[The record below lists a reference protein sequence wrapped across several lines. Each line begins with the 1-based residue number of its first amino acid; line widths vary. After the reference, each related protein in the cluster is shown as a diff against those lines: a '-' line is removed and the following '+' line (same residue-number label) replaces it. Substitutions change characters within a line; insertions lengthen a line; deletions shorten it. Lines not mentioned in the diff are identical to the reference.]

1 MMPEGNETPGGEPPA
16 TREGLT
22 PFARGDADLLAER
35 RARRAAEGGEAAV
48 TRRAEAAEA
57 TVQTL
62 ELHVSSLQQRLAD
75 AQAEHARLA
84 ELLEVERA
92 SALAGEDELRRV
104 KQREYAEQQLRVE
117 AEDRRTYSERDSR
130 AEIDRLTRRLGASE
144 HHARELAERLESA
157 QRELDEAEQDAAAEL
172 ADLRSAAALADL
184 RSSGERELQLR
195 LAELGRRTLEIRR
208 EIDSERAARE
218 HAERQ
223 LTEMRAGYR
232 RMEQL
237 VAELKGM
244 MVELRAAAAR
254 ETEPEQPVVSAHGA
268 HGEQR
273 EELADAL
280 AAAVER
286 LRARAESV
294 MEPEEL
300 NDVRVTGH
308 PTEPEGLTDV
318 SVTRRPTESEELT
331 GEPVTPHPSEPEQPS
346 AATVRRGSPHKHS
359 MSLLGRARLRRK
371 QRRERRSA
379 AAEPP
384 KIQAQ

>member
-1 MMPEGNETPGGEPPA
+1 M
-16 TREGLT
+16 
-22 PFARGDADLLAER
+22 
-35 RARRAAEGGEAAV
+35 
-48 TRRAEAAEA
+48 
-57 TVQTL
+57 QTL
-62 ELHVSSLQQRLAD
+62 ETHLSSLQQRVREA
-75 AQAEHARLA
+75 AEERAILA
-84 ELLEVERA
+84 ERLTAEQAAVAER
-92 SALAGEDELRRV
+92 EHELRRV

-144 HHARELAERLESA
+144 HHARELVERLESA

-172 ADLRSAAALADL
+172 TELRSAAALADL

-244 MVELRAAAAR
+244 MAELRAAAAR
-254 ETEPEQPVVSAHGA
+254 ETEPEQPVARVHGA

-300 NDVRVTGH
+300 NDVPVTGH
-308 PTEPEGLTDV
+308 PTEPEGLADV
-318 SVTRRPTESEELT
+318 SATRRPTESEELT
-331 GEPVTPHPSEPEQPS
+331 GVPLTPHPSEPEQPS
-346 AATVRRGSPHKHS
+346 AVTVRRGSPHKHS
-359 MSLLGRARLRRK
+359 RSLLTRARLRRK

>member
-1 MMPEGNETPGGEPPA
+1 MAEGSETPGEPPLRP
-16 TREGLT
+16 TDR
-22 PFARGDADLLAER
+22 DLLAER
-35 RARRAAEGGEAAV
+35 RARRAVDLDPTHPADAL

-62 ELHVSSLQQRLAD
+62 ETHLSSLQQRVREA
-75 AQAEHARLA
+75 AE
-84 ELLEVERA
+84 ERA
-92 SALAGEDELRRV
+92 IFAERLTAEQAAMAEREHELRSV

-117 AEDRRTYSERDSR
+117 AEDRRMRAERDSR

-157 QRELDEAEQDAAAEL
+157 QRELDEAEQAAMSEL
-172 ADLRSAAALADL
+172 AELRSAAALADL
-184 RSSGERELQLR
+184 RSSGERELQPR
-195 LAELGRRTLEIRR
+195 LAELERRALEIHR
-208 EIDSERAARE
+208 EIDSERTARE

-237 VAELKGM
+237 VAELKDM
-244 MVELRAAAAR
+244 MAELRAATAR
-254 ETEPEQPVVSAHGA
+254 ETDPEQPVVRAQDA

-300 NDVRVTGH
+300 
-308 PTEPEGLTDV
+308 TDV
-318 SVTRRPTESEELT
+318 SVMVRTSEIEPPPARPVSE
-331 GEPVTPHPSEPEQPS
+331 
-346 AATVRRGSPHKHS
+346 GSPHKHS
-359 MSLLGRARLRRK
+359 RSLLTRARLRRK
-371 QRRERRSA
+371 RRRERRPISDRSA
-379 AAEPP
+379 VGAPT
-384 KIQAQ
+384 KIQGQ